1 MSISR
6 PKRPPESYKI
16 RLQKKFDSFFRK
28 VSEGSAAGGGK
39 HVRRADWRF
48 LLPTPTEGFFQH
60 LVLLGGSAG
69 RAKQIVDI
77 GFARR
82 VSREIPKG
90 PSADALIILS
100 GAGVALEEAISCLA
114 PGGSLYCEIDRR
126 LPSSFARSPG
136 RIRRLLRREGLSLT
150 GLYWVRP
157 SFTRREI
164 CLPLDVDGAISWYL
178 RTLSIASTPG
188 RRLLE
193 LGLRTLSLFGSRLF
207 ALLAPCYAVT
217 AVASPT
223 GGAPSLLR
231 HLEPGRELGAPELH
245 QAGLRFLMLTRG
257 EDDLNRVV
265 IFPFSPSGRQPVA
278 VLKIPR
284 VPERSTQAIR
294 EQKALEEIRG
304 CLDETMRRSLP
315 VPFGTVHWGPL
326 TLGVES
332 YLGGRLLAARA
343 AGWGF
348 SLRRKVAD
356 LMLAAEWL
364 TEFHEKTVVRRIPL
378 GSAGIDAWVEGRLA
392 AYERAIEL
400 TEAEQRLFG
409 EVRRRAISLAGTLIP
424 IVWCHRAFS
433 PWNICRTGGEVRV
446 TDWEEAEPGLPL
458 VDLLYFSLR
467 WSHQARKPRRLEDRL
482 VLLRELFCEPAR
494 GDRAFVPVHAAI
506 GEYMKRLE
514 IDRGFFPLAL
524 VIMTVEH
531 AIGRFRRAQT
541 LDRRSASGRER
552 HDNDYVNYIG
562 VLAECTDSLFADR
575 SVAAT
580 SGAGFPALSDKRG
593 RIDVRQA
600 HADRRMSTSIPIL
613 MYHEVTSRPPVAY
626 RKYAIT
632 PRTFARQMRWL
643 AFEGYH
649 PISLQDLFDAR
660 TDQKRLPTR
669 PVIVT
674 FDDGYRDCVNNAVP
688 ILKEHGFT
696 ATFFIVAGLV
706 GKTSRWLVKE
716 RGFELPLADWSSLRD
731 LRSAGLELGSHG
743 MTHARLT
750 ELSSAVCREELL
762 ESRQLMEDRLGH
774 EVRHLAY
781 PFGSFDHRVR
791 ALAEEVGYRSGCSVR
806 IGLSSRNDDSLALA
820 RVPINGDENLS
831 DFICRIHTARTV
843 AEYFEYTVRGARQHI
858 RRGIGA
864 SP

>member
-1 MSISR
+1 M
-6 PKRPPESYKI
+6 
-16 RLQKKFDSFFRK
+16 
-28 VSEGSAAGGGK
+28 
-39 HVRRADWRF
+39 
-48 LLPTPTEGFFQH
+48 
-60 LVLLGGSAG
+60 
-69 RAKQIVDI
+69 
-77 GFARR
+77 
-82 VSREIPKG
+82 
-90 PSADALIILS
+90 
-100 GAGVALEEAISCLA
+100 
-114 PGGSLYCEIDRR
+114 
-126 LPSSFARSPG
+126 
-136 RIRRLLRREGLSLT
+136 
-150 GLYWVRP
+150 
-157 SFTRREI
+157 
-164 CLPLDVDGAISWYL
+164 
-178 RTLSIASTPG
+178 
-188 RRLLE
+188 
-193 LGLRTLSLFGSRLF
+193 
-207 ALLAPCYAVT
+207 
-217 AVASPT
+217 
-223 GGAPSLLR
+223 
-231 HLEPGRELGAPELH
+231 
-245 QAGLRFLMLTRG
+245 
-257 EDDLNRVV
+257 
-265 IFPFSPSGRQPVA
+265 
-278 VLKIPR
+278 
-284 VPERSTQAIR
+284 
-294 EQKALEEIRG
+294 
-304 CLDETMRRSLP
+304 
-315 VPFGTVHWGPL
+315 
-326 TLGVES
+326 
-332 YLGGRLLAARA
+332 
-343 AGWGF
+343 
-348 SLRRKVAD
+348 
-356 LMLAAEWL
+356 
-364 TEFHEKTVVRRIPL
+364 
-378 GSAGIDAWVEGRLA
+378 
-392 AYERAIEL
+392 
-400 TEAEQRLFG
+400 
-409 EVRRRAISLAGTLIP
+409 
-424 IVWCHRAFS
+424 
-433 PWNICRTGGEVRV
+433 